1 MKEKN
6 AKIITELPGPK
17 AKALLEIRQK
27 YVPRGVSNLA
37 PVIAEEASGALIK
50 DVDGNTFIDFA
61 SAIGVVNVGHSP
73 APVVEAISRQAGK
86 LIHTCF
92 HVAMYEPYLRLA
104 EKLAKITPGNHEKK
118 VMFANS
124 GAEAVENAVKIA
136 RKATG
141 RTGIVCF
148 EYAFHGRTLLA
159 MTLTSKV
166 KPYKY
171 GFGPFA
177 SDTYRIPYA
186 YCYRCPHGCSYPSC
200 DILCAKDLER
210 LFDTMVLPENIAAV
224 IIEPVQGEGGFIVP
238 PPEYL
243 QRIAET
249 CRKNGILLI
258 VDEIQTGFART
269 GKLFASEHF
278 KLVPDLI
285 TVSKSLG
292 AGVPISGIIGR
303 AELMEA
309 PNPGEIGGTYGGSP
323 LGCVAALEVI
333 ELIQQGNLCQ
343 RAEDIGQMI
352 KNRFREMQEKYPVI
366 GDVRGLGAMVAI
378 ELVKDK
384 NTKEPDKDLVGS
396 LVKECWQSGLLV
408 LSAGLYGN
416 VIRTLTPLVITDEQ
430 LHEGLDIIEQAFSKL
445 R

>member
-1 MKEKN
+1 MEKHAN
-6 AKIITELPGPK
+6 IVTELPGPK
-17 AKALLEIRQK
+17 ARVLLELREK

-37 PVIAEEASGALIK
+37 PIFAEEARGALIK

-61 SAIGVVNVGHSP
+61 GAIGVMNVGHSP
-73 APVVEAISRQAGK
+73 APVVEAISRQAEK
-86 LIHTCF
+86 FIHTCF
-92 HVAMYEPYLRLA
+92 HVAMYEPYVRLA
-104 EKLAKITPGNHEKK
+104 EKLAMITPGDHEKK
-118 VMFANS
+118 VMLANS

-148 EYAFHGRTLLA
+148 EYAFHGRTLMA

-177 SDTYRIPYA
+177 PDIYRIPFA
-186 YCYRCPHGCSYPSC
+186 YCYRCPHGCSYPGC
-200 DILCAKDLER
+200 DLMCAKDLER
-210 LFDTMVLPENIAAV
+210 FFDTSVLPENIAAV
-224 IIEPVQGEGGFIVP
+224 IVEPVQGEGGFIVP
-238 PPEYL
+238 PPEFL
-243 QRIAET
+243 PRIAEI
-249 CRKNGILLI
+249 CRKNDILLI

-278 KLVPDLI
+278 GLVPDLI
-285 TVSKSLG
+285 TVSKSMG
-292 AGVPISGIIGR
+292 AGVPISGVVGR

-333 ELIQQGNLCQ
+333 EIIEKDHLSQ
-343 RAEDIGQMI
+343 RAKANGRVITE
-352 KNRFREMQEKYPVI
+352 RFRVMQEKYPVI

-384 NTKEPDKDLVGS
+384 DTKEPNKELTAN
-396 LVKECWQSGLLV
+396 LAKECWRRGLL
-408 LSAGLYGN
+408 LLTAGVYGN
-416 VIRTLTPLVITDEQ
+416 VIRTLSPLVITDEQ
-430 LHEGLDIIEQAFSKL
+430 LNEGLDIIEEAFSQL
-445 R
+445 C